1 MGTAVDGFVPPIIV
15 ALSALALLGW
25 RRFHPKNVRADV
37 AIVLALFLLA
47 ALLEVAMGRKLA
59 YQHGPIRVW
68 SGDIKS
74 DQNSQQIA
82 DPYTFTHLI
91 HGALFYGVT
100 RLVLPWASLGTRA
113 IAAIAAEAAWEV
125 YENTDTVV
133 GRYRAETI
141 SLGYYGDSVINSM
154 TDILACVVGFL
165 LAWRLPRSV
174 TIAWVIIVEV
184 VLAFWIRDNLTLNI
198 LMLVHPIRAVKVW
211 QAAL

>member
-1 MGTAVDGFVPPIIV
+1 VGTAIDGFVPPIIV

-25 RRFHPKNVRADV
+25 RRFYRKSGRADV

-47 ALLEVAMGRKLA
+47 ALLEVAMGRPLA
-59 YQHGPIRVW
+59 YRHGPIRVW

-82 DPYTFTHLI
+82 DPYTLTHVI
-91 HGALFYGVT
+91 HGALFYGLT
-100 RLVLPWASLGTRA
+100 RLVLPWGSLGTRA

-133 GRYRAETI
+133 GRYRTETI

-154 TDILACVVGFL
+154 TDILACVVGFV

-174 TIAWVIIVEV
+174 TIAWVIVVEV

-198 LMLVHPIRAVKVW
+198 LMLVHPIRAIRTW
-211 QAAL
+211 QAGL